1 MPTVYHQS
9 QKSKYRIT
17 LEIEAMEDFDPHQ
30 IHWEDVFKLEGNE
43 SCDAY
48 VEDLSNPGRW

>member
-17 LEIEAMEDFDPHQ
+17 LEIEALSDFDPHQ
-30 IHWEDVFKLEGNE
+30 INWEKLFKLEGNE

-48 VEDLSNPGRW
+48 IEDLSNPGRW

>member
-17 LEIEAMEDFDPHQ
+17 LEIEALADFDPHQ
-30 IHWEDVFKLEGNE
+30 INWEKLFKLEGNE

-48 VEDLSNPGRW
+48 IEDLSNPGRW